1 MSEIR
6 VENIIGETGV
16 DAVQFTKGINATGTL
31 TSTNVSVA
39 SSVTAG
45 TLFGNGAG
53 VTNASGGILL
63 RKSAYTISRQS
74 ITNNEFPRDDTI
86 PQISE
91 GTQFFSQAYTPSTAN
106 CDLYIFCTAKIAESS
121 NVADQNGMALFI
133 NDSNDALRVVSD
145 YASGGYSSGG
155 LSHGSY
161 LTLYHKMPSWGASAK
176 TFSLRASGTNAINYQ
191 AKYNSYPVQKYSAA
205 ASETLFI
212 IEEIAT

>member
-39 SSVTAG
+39 SSVTAS
-45 TLFGNGAG
+45 TFHGNGAG

-74 ITNNEFPRDDTI
+74 ISNNEFPRDDTI

-133 NDSNDALRVVSD
+133 NDSTDALRVVTD
-145 YASGGYSSGG
+145 YASGGYG
-155 LSHGSY
+155 HGSY
-161 LTLYHKMPSWGASAK
+161 LTLYHKMASWGVSAK

-191 AKYNSYPVQKYSAA
+191 SKYNSYPVLKYSAA

-212 IEEIAT
+212 VEEIST

>member
-16 DAVQFTKGINATGTL
+16 DAVQFTKGINAPGTL

-45 TLFGNGAG
+45 TLVGNGAG
-53 VTNASGGILL
+53 VTNASGGLVL

-74 ITNNEFPRDDTI
+74 ITQGLFPQDDTI

-106 CDLYIFCTAKIAESS
+106 CDLYIYCSAMIRERT
-121 NVADQNGMALFI
+121 NVADTVGMGLFI
-133 NDSNDALRVVSD
+133 SDSTDALRVVTELM
-145 YASGGYSSGG
+145 AG
-155 LSHGSY
+155 HGHGALVY
-161 LTLYHKMPSWGASAK
+161 LHHKMPSWGASAK
-176 TFSLRASGTNAINYQ
+176 TFSLRCHAANSINYQ
-191 AKYNSYPVQKYSAA
+191 GTYGSYPSEKFSQA
-205 ASETLFI
+205 ASESLFI
-212 IEEIAT
+212 IEEVAT